1 MKVLLKL
8 SLLIV
13 ILFLAVVPAFAQQPP
28 CSNLIVNGSFEED
41 GGWYWELTPKP
52 PTFTQDVAW
61 DGSRSMLLGNLDPST
76 DTLAFSSV
84 WQDITVPADASS
96 VKLTFHYK
104 LVSQGQQ
111 AFDEAKF
118 VLLNPADGS
127 ILAVPWREKQ
137 DTAGGWEEVTID
149 LTSLTRGQTIRFY
162 FGVVND
168 GNGNPTAMY
177 LDDVRLMVCTG
188 YAPLPTPTPMPV
200 VVTPTPTPVPA
211 VATPT
216 PTALLTPTFTPALTP
231 TTPITPASLPFISAT
246 STPTPQ
252 PKARPAVPIT
262 AISIVVVI
270 LGAIVILL
278 IAFIVLRASK
288 GRGKAKAE
296 GQSPQESG
304 GQSAG

>member
-41 GGWYWELTPKP
+41 GGWHWELTPKP
-52 PTFTQDVAW
+52 PTFTQDAAW

-188 YAPLPTPTPMPV
+188 YAPLPTPTPMPAV
-200 VVTPTPTPVPA
+200 VTPTPVPA

-216 PTALLTPTFTPALTP
+216 PTVLLTPTFTPALTP
-231 TTPITPASLPFISAT
+231 TTPITPASLPLISAT

-296 GQSPQESG
+296 GQSPQKSG

>member
-41 GGWYWELTPKP
+41 GGWHWELTPKP
-52 PTFTQDVAW
+52 PTFTQDAAW

-188 YAPLPTPTPMPV
+188 YAPLPTPTPMPA
-200 VVTPTPTPVPA
+200 VVTPTPGARSGHSNANCAAHPNLYPCSNTYYTHNPRLASPHFSYQHSY
-211 VATPT
+211 TPT
-216 PTALLTPTFTPALTP
+216 
-231 TTPITPASLPFISAT
+231 
-246 STPTPQ
+246 
-252 PKARPAVPIT
+252 
-262 AISIVVVI
+262 
-270 LGAIVILL
+270 
-278 IAFIVLRASK
+278 
-288 GRGKAKAE
+288 
-296 GQSPQESG
+296 
-304 GQSAG
+304 